1 MSENNYEESNTIT
14 KEDSL
19 LSLGTNNKMSPL
31 VLKKEHKEE
40 ISNLHNNY
48 FTLHF
53 DFVTSAIVPFLLF
66 LVTILILSINKK
78 NKKIKKILRLK
89 NLKKELNS
97 KISEINSDI
106 KNLESNSCHVITQYE
121 ELKKKIKSKQEVINR
136 ELNSIKAEIKN
147 IFFSSDKNKLLLTKF
162 EEVLDFLNIKLEKTK
177 IHEYKLFLNSDIDK
191 INDQKILEKYLN
203 YSFHWETQFDFY
215 VKKIE
220 LSKIDDKAIKSIK
233 ELAELLDYSMIIPIQ
248 NENYTP
254 SIHIPIGEKNVE
266 GISSGSIASVELLGY
281 KKGNKVIQKAK
292 VILGK

>member
-162 EEVLDFLNIKLEKTK
+162 EEVLDFL
-177 IHEYKLFLNSDIDK
+177 
-191 INDQKILEKYLN
+191 EKYLN